1 MAHEVSKNLV
11 CLCCSG
17 HIINE
22 LPLKVTHLLFSVNLR
37 LVILAVYWFPPKS
50 TMIQLQFGVTM
61 RAKGR
66 LLLQEDADPAILLSV
81 N

>member
-37 LVILAVYWFPPKS
+37 LVILAVY
-50 TMIQLQFGVTM
+50 
-61 RAKGR
+61 
-66 LLLQEDADPAILLSV
+66 
-81 N
+81 